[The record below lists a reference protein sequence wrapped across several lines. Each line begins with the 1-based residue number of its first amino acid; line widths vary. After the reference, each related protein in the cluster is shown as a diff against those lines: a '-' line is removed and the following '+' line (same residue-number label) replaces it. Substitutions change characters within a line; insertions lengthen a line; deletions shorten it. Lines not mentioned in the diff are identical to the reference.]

1 MATEQPPSLRIVP
14 GAPPP
19 KEISKSARKKRKT
32 KSKAEA
38 TTPDVLESSSA
49 ALIEKAPEP
58 SEIQAGAVAP
68 DLVVQPEPETAPVAE
83 EDIVLKPSPIV
94 DLIHKRLKVTSKKIS
109 RISTYAST
117 DPEKLNDDQ
126 KATLKTLPAL
136 EAVQKELGEV
146 KKAVEVYEAQLVNE
160 LTQKRQEAEKSEK
173 MRITNAVSAAE
184 NAAVTRVSDLLD
196 VLRLRSLLASG
207 ELSPGLE
214 NAEVSAVF
222 SAGEALLAEA
232 GETKQAVL
240 AGFMLG
246 QGSYE
251 GISYARLLEITQVSL
266 NPPRVPTP
274 VQEDAPEA
282 EAEAESVETGVDVV
296 ASTQPV
302 GLANSAS
309 FDFMQASEL
318 EPAFE
323 ENAEWVERSEAVG
336 HQEEQAAEPLNGHV
350 HSEEPLATVTPPEE
364 TFQSNAALDWAAD
377 DEEGGLPPI
386 AGLHAKFGTSGS
398 ATPVVVE
405 ELQANGHTAAPVAD
419 APAPAPAPV
428 AAAEED
434 DGFTQARG
442 RGRARGFRGNE
453 RGTDRGGFRGGFRG
467 GERGGFRGGDRGSRG
482 GYRGRGGGE
491 WRGDGE
497 RGRGGRGRGR
507 AVPQ

>member
-1 MATEQPPSLRIVP
+1 MATEQPPTLRIVP

-19 KEISKSARKKRKT
+19 KELSKSARKKRKT
-32 KSKAEA
+32 KSKAEPS
-38 TTPDVLESSSA
+38 TPVLESSSA

-68 DLVVQPEPETAPVAE
+68 DLVAQPEPETAPAATE
-83 EDIVLKPSPIV
+83 EEPLLKPSPIV

-146 KKAVEVYEAQLVNE
+146 KKAVEVHEAQLVSE

-173 MRITNAVSAAE
+173 MRIASAVTAAE
-184 NAAVTRVSDLLD
+184 NAALTRASELLN

-207 ELSPGLE
+207 DLSVGLE

-222 SAGEALLAEA
+222 SAGEALLAEG
-232 GETKQAVL
+232 GEIKQAVL
-240 AGFMLG
+240 TGFMLG

-251 GISYARLLEITQVSL
+251 GISYARLLEITQLSL
-266 NPPRVPTP
+266 NPPRALSPI
-274 VQEDAPEA
+274 QENAPEA
-282 EAEAESVETGVDVV
+282 AAEPAEASVDAAT
-296 ASTQPV
+296 STQPA
-302 GLANSAS
+302 GLASSAS

-318 EPAFE
+318 EPSFE
-323 ENAEWVERSEAVG
+323 ENVDWVERSDAVG
-336 HQEEQAAEPLNGHV
+336 HQEEQAAEPVNGHLQP
-350 HSEEPLATVTPPEE
+350 EEPLAPVTPPGDS
-364 TFQSNAALDWAAD
+364 SNAALDWAAD
-377 DEEGGLPPI
+377 DEEGGLPSI

-405 ELQANGHTAAPVAD
+405 ELQTNGHAAAPAPVAD
-419 APAPAPAPV
+419 APAPAP
-428 AAAEED
+428 EED

-442 RGRARGFRGNE
+442 RGRATRGFRGNE
-453 RGTDRGGFRGGFRG
+453 RGMERGGFRGGFRG
-467 GERGGFRGGDRGSRG
+467 GERGSRGGDRGRG
-482 GYRGRGGGE
+482 GYRGRGGGGE

-497 RGRGGRGRGR
+497 RGRGRGRGRG